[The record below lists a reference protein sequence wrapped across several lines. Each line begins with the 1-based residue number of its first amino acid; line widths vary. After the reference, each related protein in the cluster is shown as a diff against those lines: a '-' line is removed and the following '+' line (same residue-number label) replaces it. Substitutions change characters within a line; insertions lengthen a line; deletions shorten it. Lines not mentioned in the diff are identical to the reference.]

1 MSPPSQGFMGGACLG
16 ISWSSRRSALW
27 NSPWLT
33 SPTSPIIL
41 ESLTSPTVFLNR
53 CGLKSAVKPT
63 RTSSTHDGLVFRLS
77 TSNLNS
83 NTSSLR
89 RHHHARIT
97 FTKVGTT
104 SLVWRYRFFN
114 QDNQLVWYSTQTT
127 VCVDMDT
134 MEPQTIPDDVRKG
147 VLLHIEPEASS

>member
-1 MSPPSQGFMGGACLG
+1 MVLTAERSVEFSMVDLANIAYYPRIFDLAHRFFESVWPEICGQTYPHIINTRRLGFPVVNVQ
-16 ISWSSRRSALW
+16 SEFKH
-27 NSPWLT
+27 P
-33 SPTSPIIL
+33 
-41 ESLTSPTVFLNR
+41 
-53 CGLKSAVKPT
+53 
-63 RTSSTHDGLVFRLS
+63 
-77 TSNLNS
+77 
-83 NTSSLR
+83 LR
-89 RHHHARIT
+89 YGDTITARIT

-147 VLLHIEPEASS
+147 VLLHLEPEASS